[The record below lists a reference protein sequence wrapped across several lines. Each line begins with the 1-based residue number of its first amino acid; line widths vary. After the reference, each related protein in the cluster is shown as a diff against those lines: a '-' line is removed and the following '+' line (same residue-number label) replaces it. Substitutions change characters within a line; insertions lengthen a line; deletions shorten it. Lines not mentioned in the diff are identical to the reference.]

1 MALLGEVG
9 ELSELLQFDGD
20 DDIIDNNDNSNSN
33 NTEDVLLLL
42 PLSDRL
48 QLPENSMK
56 LDKLSQELADVS
68 IYALRLITICDVVEL
83 VKEALEQ
90 E

>member
-20 DDIIDNNDNSNSN
+20 DIFDNDNSN
-33 NTEDVLLLL
+33 NTDVLL

-48 QLPENSMK
+48 QLIENSIK

-68 IYALRLITICDVVEL
+68 IYALRLITVCDVVEL
-83 VKEALEQ
+83 VKESLEQ
-90 E
+90 EL